1 MKALQNFLAGI
12 IIGGLICM
20 VCYALTSCSHDGYGC
35 RGNSRSMTGE
45 GHYKRGSRL
54 N

>member
-1 MKALQNFLAGI
+1 MKKLENFLAGI

-20 VCYALTSCSHDGYGC
+20 VAHGLTSCSSTKNGYGC
-35 RGNSRSMTGE
+35 RGNESWSHMV
-45 GHYKRGSRL
+45 KRINS